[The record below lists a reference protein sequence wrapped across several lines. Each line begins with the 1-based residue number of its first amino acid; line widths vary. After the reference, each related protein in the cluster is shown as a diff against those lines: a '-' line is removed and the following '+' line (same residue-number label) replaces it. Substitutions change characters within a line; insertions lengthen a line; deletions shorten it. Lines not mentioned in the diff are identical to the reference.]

1 MILIYQELFKY
12 KFMNRFNSISILIAA
27 LLFMP
32 LFAQANVDIV
42 NVKSEG
48 MGGDLNQAIDKALV
62 QAISMVN
69 GKSVESETLLKTRSQ
84 STSTD
89 KGNEFSNSKDLQDQ
103 IKSRTNGIVDG
114 YKILSQSKTD
124 RGNVKVVLEVKIAK
138 FKLPKSANRKKIA
151 VINFTPRDGCCSI
164 TKTQLNGKAISDQL
178 TDAVNNYLVQTRKF
192 TILDRKFQQT
202 VSGEKDIIKSGNLPM
217 KELVKLGQELVA
229 DYIMVGTLNS
239 YRINEKQIKLKTTD
253 KVFKR
258 SVGSLILN
266 YRLIDVTTGQVKF
279 SQNLSTNLT
288 GKLKLESGID
298 SVIRE
303 SMEISAKE
311 AGYKILEAIYPFVV
325 ESFDND
331 VLTIGTGGDLIEVGQ
346 KFKLIKY
353 GEKIKDSYTK
363 ESLGRRE
370 TQVGVIEIT
379 EVTSKMSYAKIVNLT
394 NKNAFQDFK
403 PKSMIIR
410 SIPNRNANNTAKKQE
425 DMRKKLDKEFDDGW

>member
-1 MILIYQELFKY
+1 
-12 KFMNRFNSISILIAA
+12 MNRFNSISILIAA

-253 KVFKR
+253 KIFKR

>member
-1 MILIYQELFKY
+1 
-12 KFMNRFNSISILIAA
+12 MNRFNSISILIAA

-202 VSGEKDIIKSGNLPM
+202 VSGEKDIIRSGNLPM
-217 KELVKLGQELVA
+217 KELVKLGQQLVA

-239 YRINEKQIKLKTTD
+239 YRVNEKQIKLKTTD

>member
-1 MILIYQELFKY
+1 MI
-12 KFMNRFNSISILIAA
+12 RFNSVSILSAA

-48 MGGDLNQAIDKALV
+48 MGADLNQAIDKALV

-124 RGNVKVVLEVKIAK
+124 RGNIRVVLEVKIAK

-164 TKTQLNGKAISDQL
+164 TKTQLNGVAISDQL

-331 VLTIGTGGDLIEVGQ
+331 ILTIGTGGDLIEVGQ
-346 KFKLIKY
+346 RFKLIKY

-370 TQVGVIEIT
+370 TQVGEIEIT
-379 EVTSKMSYAKIVNLT
+379 EVTSKMSYAKIVKLT

-410 SIPNRNANNTAKKQE
+410 SIPNRNANNAAKKQE

>member
-1 MILIYQELFKY
+1 MNKVSSLKY
-12 KFMNRFNSISILIAA
+12 TLLTA
-27 LLFMP
+27 LLIMP
-32 LFAQANVDIV
+32 LGVLSSVDIIK
-42 NVKSEG
+42 VKSEG

-164 TKTQLNGKAISDQL
+164 TKTQLNGVAISDQL

-202 VSGEKDIIKSGNLPM
+202 VSGEKDIIRSGNLPM
-217 KELVKLGQELVA
+217 KELVRLGQQLVA

-239 YRINEKQIKLKTTD
+239 YRVNEKQIKLKTTD

-258 SVGSLILN
+258 SVGSLSLN

-279 SQNLSTNLT
+279 SQNLNTNLT

-325 ESFDND
+325 ESVDND

-346 KFKLIKY
+346 RFKLIKY

-370 TQVGVIEIT
+370 TQVGEIEIT
-379 EVTSKMSYAKIVNLT
+379 EVTSKMSYAKVVKLT

-410 SIPNRNANNTAKKQE
+410 SLPNRKANNAAKKQE

>member
-253 KVFKR
+253 KIFKR

>member
-1 MILIYQELFKY
+1 MNKISSLKY
-12 KFMNRFNSISILIAA
+12 TLLTA
-27 LLFMP
+27 LLIMP
-32 LFAQANVDIV
+32 LGVLSSVDIIK
-42 NVKSEG
+42 VKSEG

-114 YKILSQSKTD
+114 YKILSQNKTD

-164 TKTQLNGKAISDQL
+164 TKTQLNGVAISDQL

-217 KELVKLGQELVA
+217 KELVKLGQQLVA

-239 YRINEKQIKLKTTD
+239 YRVNEKQIKLKTTD

-258 SVGSLILN
+258 SMGSLSLN

-279 SQNLSTNLT
+279 SQNLNTNLT

-325 ESFDND
+325 ESVDND

-346 KFKLIKY
+346 RFKLIKY

-370 TQVGVIEIT
+370 TQVGEIEIT
-379 EVTSKMSYAKIVNLT
+379 EVTSKMSYAKVVKLT

-410 SIPNRNANNTAKKQE
+410 SLPNRKANNAAKKQE

>member
-12 KFMNRFNSISILIAA
+12 KFMIRFNSVAILSAA

-48 MGGDLNQAIDKALV
+48 MGADLNQAIDKALV

-114 YKILSQSKTD
+114 YKILSQNKTD
-124 RGNVKVVLEVKIAK
+124 RGNVRVVLEVKIAK

-253 KVFKR
+253 KIFKR

-346 KFKLIKY
+346 RFKLIKY

-370 TQVGVIEIT
+370 TQVGEIEIT
-379 EVTSKMSYAKIVNLT
+379 EVTSKMSYAKIVKLT

-410 SIPNRNANNTAKKQE
+410 SIPNRNANNAAKKQE

>member
-12 KFMNRFNSISILIAA
+12 KFMIRFNSVAILSAA

-48 MGGDLNQAIDKALV
+48 MGADLNQAIDKALV

-114 YKILSQSKTD
+114 YKILSQNKTD
-124 RGNVKVVLEVKIAK
+124 RGNVRVVLEVKIAK

-164 TKTQLNGKAISDQL
+164 TQTQLNGAAISDQL

-346 KFKLIKY
+346 RFKLIKY

-370 TQVGVIEIT
+370 TQVGEIEIT
-379 EVTSKMSYAKIVNLT
+379 EVTSKMSYAKIVKLT

-410 SIPNRNANNTAKKQE
+410 SIPNRNANNAAKKQE

>member
-1 MILIYQELFKY
+1 MNKISSLKY
-12 KFMNRFNSISILIAA
+12 TLLTA
-27 LLFMP
+27 LLIMP
-32 LFAQANVDIV
+32 LGVLSSVDIIK
-42 NVKSEG
+42 VKSEG

-164 TKTQLNGKAISDQL
+164 TKTQLNGVAISDQL

-202 VSGEKDIIKSGNLPM
+202 VSGEKDIIRSGNLPM
-217 KELVKLGQELVA
+217 KELVKLGQQLVA

-239 YRINEKQIKLKTTD
+239 YRVNEKQIKLKTTD

-258 SVGSLILN
+258 SVGSLSLN

-279 SQNLSTNLT
+279 SQNCYRTT
-288 GKLKLESGID
+288 H
-298 SVIRE
+298 
-303 SMEISAKE
+303 
-311 AGYKILEAIYPFVV
+311 
-325 ESFDND
+325 
-331 VLTIGTGGDLIEVGQ
+331 
-346 KFKLIKY
+346 
-353 GEKIKDSYTK
+353 
-363 ESLGRRE
+363 
-370 TQVGVIEIT
+370 
-379 EVTSKMSYAKIVNLT
+379 
-394 NKNAFQDFK
+394 
-403 PKSMIIR
+403 
-410 SIPNRNANNTAKKQE
+410 
-425 DMRKKLDKEFDDGW
+425 

>member
-1 MILIYQELFKY
+1 
-12 KFMNRFNSISILIAA
+12 MNRFNSISILIAA

-202 VSGEKDIIKSGNLPM
+202 VSGEKDIIRSGNLPM
-217 KELVKLGQELVA
+217 KELVKLGQQLVA

-325 ESFDND
+325 ESVDND

-346 KFKLIKY
+346 RFKLIKY